1 MHLWTTKTAWILISW
16 IWWIHWSELEVQTI
30 ASFCSLTSISWF
42 LCNLKDFP
50 LSHWVWDNEVW
61 LQPMHEIFA
70 GLQSSKTSIFP
81 RLTYPCSFLS
91 HQVGKGELS
100 LHGIP
105 LCFHLCVRLLQISKG
120 FLTLLSTKAQWILYS
135 LFSPIQMKRKLQNLT
150 HVNSPF
156 DQEYC

>member
-61 LQPMHEIFA
+61 LYSILIATNAWNLCKVSIKQEVHFHGWPTLVLSSVTKLAKVSWAFMESLSASISVYDFCRSVKA
-70 GLQSSKTSIFP
+70 FWLSSLQRHSGYCIHC
-81 RLTYPCSFLS
+81 YFL
-91 HQVGKGELS
+91 
-100 LHGIP
+100 
-105 LCFHLCVRLLQISKG
+105 
-120 FLTLLSTKAQWILYS
+120 
-135 LFSPIQMKRKLQNLT
+135 LF
-150 HVNSPF
+150 
-156 DQEYC
+156 